1 MPHMSAPVIGK
12 LCTRWKMKIF
22 KSEQDLIEK
31 LEAYEG
37 FIVSCAQG
45 EIDLNQFLTEYDN
58 FYFRF
63 ALDGHESDEEEK
75 ALLSKYASRI
85 TLHEVLANEILGKL
99 CSENDA
105 QKQSFIKSGRLGPFQ
120 VVQALQDLV
129 KGAHNNPL

>member
-1 MPHMSAPVIGK
+1 
-12 LCTRWKMKIF
+12 MKIF

-31 LEAYEG
+31 LEAHEG
-37 FIVSCAQG
+37 FVVSCAQG
-45 EIDLNQFLTEYDN
+45 KIDLNQFLTEYDN
-58 FYFRF
+58 FYYRF

-105 QKQSFIKSGRLGPFQ
+105 QKQSFIKGGRLGPFQ
-120 VVQALQDLV
+120 AVQAIQGLV